1 MIKIQKL
8 CLIAALMFCYGAT
21 EMKAAETVTE
31 DCYKLE
37 VPEMK
42 PELTTTPELTFETK
56 VAPEPNMGLKW
67 KQVKDQQRGE
77 GLQVHGRHDVRGCS
91 PVLGRYRYQGR
102 QG

>member
-21 EMKAAETVTE
+21 EMKATETVTE

-42 PELTTTPELTFETK
+42 PELTTTPDTSSWTT
-56 VAPEPNMGLKW
+56 
-67 KQVKDQQRGE
+67 
-77 GLQVHGRHDVRGCS
+77 
-91 PVLGRYRYQGR
+91 
-102 QG
+102 